1 LFAQYQLGFTWFGKP
16 SFQSQNQKQ
25 LLVLIMNHMWCVYI
39 STWTREQI
47 SQFWHTQCDNEPLCT
62 WWEKTD
68 VSRFK
73 PCLGVGPRDCWHM
86 HRQFG
91 CPAAMPDKHWL
102 KPIEQVSITSAIT
115 TVKQKTA
122 TEE

>member
-1 LFAQYQLGFTWFGKP
+1 
-16 SFQSQNQKQ
+16 
-25 LLVLIMNHMWCVYI
+25 
-39 STWTREQI
+39 
-47 SQFWHTQCDNEPLCT
+47 
-62 WWEKTD
+62 
-68 VSRFK
+68 
-73 PCLGVGPRDCWHM
+73 M